1 MQAGAS
7 TEGGLVEVA
16 PGPGQHAWDRFMWW
30 WHCAFAVTVAVIAA
44 FAVIEVQGGARLGR
58 GVGWTRVS

>member
-1 MQAGAS
+1 M
-7 TEGGLVEVA
+7 EVA

-44 FAVIEVQGGARLGR
+44 FAVIEVQGARSPGR
-58 GVGWTRVS
+58 LTGPVGGLVLCTC